1 MKKKK
6 ALAILTIVAL
16 LSTISLFAIPS
27 FSEAQEVEG
36 PKIIE
41 KRYKSLDDNAN
52 FYCHCKTKG
61 TKCGCVAN

>member
-6 ALAILTIVAL
+6 ALVILTIVAL
-16 LSTISLFAIPS
+16 LSTMSFFAIPS

-36 PKIIE
+36 PKNIE

-61 TKCGCVAN
+61 TKCACIAN

>member
-16 LSTISLFAIPS
+16 LSTISFFAIPT

-36 PKIIE
+36 PKNIQ
-41 KRYKSLDDNAN
+41 KRYRSLDDNAK
-52 FYCHCKTKG
+52 FYCHCRVKG
-61 TKCGCVAN
+61 TKCACVVN

>member
-1 MKKKK
+1 MKKKSL
-6 ALAILTIVAL
+6 LAGLTIVAL
-16 LSTISLFAIPS
+16 LTTTLLFALPGLS
-27 FSEAQEVEG
+27 KAQEVEG

-61 TKCGCVAN
+61 TKCGCIAH